1 VITEGRAI
9 KKRIDF
15 DGLKI
20 SIEVVAGGFRTGVS
34 KSGMAW
40 KQPVSSDY
48 GYILN
53 THSPDGEHLD
63 CWVKKNPKESSRVYV
78 VHQLSV
84 DGKKFDEDKV
94 MLGFSS
100 AEQAISEFKK
110 HCYKPTLMYG
120 GYSEFSMEHFKVVA
134 YASRNSTVM
143 IASEKVFQRF
153 VEKGL
158 LPRGIKSPIQISQ
171 IVKETTN
178 MALHVSYKN
187 QLIAES
193 ALDLAVGAG
202 LNALKANTDVIFE
215 TEADL
220 NAFITLIDALQENK
234 EHLGDLYEVLPED
247 FEMVVESNLSDAVDD
262 LKSELRADDGD
273 AFAVADSI
281 ARDYGLT
288 TEDLIKAFENA
299 VKMPVSQWAAH
310 RDDMRRNQQNA
321 KQAQEKIAADAKAEK
336 QAAAA
341 AKRKANSPQ
350 MKMYELVQYVMDR
363 IGSFIPDGDPTDAVI
378 DGLYQMGI
386 DRHEY
391 YDKYEPYFTKQFK
404 AATGYSTPYDYAAS
418 LMDDLVR
425 DNPEVYDRNPY
436 RESIEDIMLLAGVKT
451 AVMEQRGTPLV
462 HTTKIQVE
470 RLNEAHNNALRKFM
484 INYAAKKQRTVMEA
498 VEGVDMDAVLR
509 RFGNT
514 LLANRNVHATHIAEK
529 VAERL
534 LNGNIHAL
542 KEYVSDVSGL
552 SFDGFAQAVRQRT
565 WNENRISRQE
575 FGRIMEATESNWNLD
590 CPDRGTAFTKA
601 CL

>member
-1 VITEGRAI
+1 MITEGRAI
-9 KKRIDF
+9 KKRIEF

-20 SIEVVAGGFRTGVS
+20 SVEVIAGGFRTGVS

-40 KQPVSSDY
+40 KQQVSSDY

-63 CWVKKNPKESSRVYV
+63 CWVKKNPKEGSRVYV

-84 DGKKFDEDKV
+84 DGSKFDEDKV

-100 AEQAISEFKK
+100 AEQAIAEFKK
-110 HCYKPTLMYG
+110 HCYKPTQMYG
-120 GYSEFSMEHFKVVA
+120 GYSEFSMEHFKVIA

-153 VEKGL
+153 VDKGL
-158 LPRGIKSPIQISQ
+158 IPRGIKSPVQISQ

-178 MALHVSYKN
+178 MALYVSYKN

-215 TEADL
+215 TEEDL

-234 EHLGDLYEVLPED
+234 EHLGDLYEILPED
-247 FEMVVESNLSDAVDD
+247 FEMVTESNLSDAIDD
-262 LKSELRADDGD
+262 LKSELKTDND
-273 AFAVADSI
+273 AFAIADAI

-288 TEDLIKAFENA
+288 TEDLLKAFENA
-299 VKMPVSQWAAH
+299 VKMPVSQWAEH
-310 RDDMRRNQQNA
+310 RDGMRRNQENA
-321 KQAQEKIAADAKAEK
+321 KQAQDKAAADAKAEK

-341 AKRKANSPQ
+341 AKRKAQSPQ
-350 MKMYELVQYVMDR
+350 VKMYELVQYVLDR
-363 IGSFIPDGDPTDAVI
+363 IANFLPDGDPTDAVI
-378 DGLYQMGI
+378 DGLHKMGI
-386 DRHEY
+386 DRHDY

-425 DNPEVYDRNPY
+425 DHPEQFDRNPY
-436 RESIEDIMLLAGVKT
+436 RESIDDIMLLAGVKT

-462 HTTKIQVE
+462 HTTKAQVE

-484 INYAAKKQRTVMEA
+484 VNYAAKKQRTVMES
-498 VEGVDMDAVLR
+498 VGDVDMDTVLR

-514 LLANRNVHATHIAEK
+514 LLANRNIDPTNVAIK
-529 VAERL
+529 VAEHL
-534 LNGNIHAL
+534 LGGNVYAL
-542 KEYVSDVSGL
+542 KEHVGNVSGL
-552 SFDGFAQAVRQRT
+552 SLEGFANAIRQRN
-565 WNENRISRQE
+565 WKENRISRQE
-575 FGRIMEATESNWNLD
+575 FGAIMETTEANWNLN